1 LTEAALRQGSKGA
14 DPDNKANHMAYRP
27 SRYEQVM
34 KASEA
39 YDARARRMFGGMGI
53 YTGEKMF
60 AILHDDIVSF
70 KLSPEDR
77 QTALEL
83 DGAKPFTPAEEGHP
97 EMPEYIVMP
106 MSVLDDEETFT
117 AWLRRSA
124 EYVRSKMKLVN

>member
-1 LTEAALRQGSKGA
+1 
-14 DPDNKANHMAYRP
+14 
-27 SRYEQVM
+27 M
-34 KASEA
+34 KASEV

-77 QTALEL
+77 KTALKL
-83 DGAKPFTPAEEGHP
+83 DGAKPFQPIEEGHP

-106 MSVLDDEETFT
+106 MTILDDDDKFRF
-117 AWLRRSA
+117 WLTKSA
-124 EYVRSKMKLVN
+124 EYARSKMKVVN

>member
-1 LTEAALRQGSKGA
+1 
-14 DPDNKANHMAYRP
+14 MAYRP

-34 KASEA
+34 KASEG
-39 YDARARRMFGGMGI
+39 YDTRARRMFGGMGI

-60 AILHDDIVSF
+60 AILLDDIVSF

-77 QTALEL
+77 TAALKL
-83 DGAKPFTPAEEGHP
+83 DGAKPFQPQEEGHP

-106 MSVLDDEETFT
+106 INILDDEDKFRF
-117 AWLRRSA
+117 WLTKSA